1 MRLYVWSNWQSG
13 PTCKRHVVPT
23 IHPERRCT
31 ALPYCCYFYF
41 FLWLHHIITI
51 IIFTP
56 KYCFPNHIFFLV
68 RRCLVS
74 FQETRRQ
81 HFSLSRECKSDMKL
95 PRNLYKFKVWLGEWT
110 IEIQDIKV
118 ESIHC
123 KIACW
128 WLVESLL
135 NLTRQA
141 NQRLSG

>member
-1 MRLYVWSNWQSG
+1 MPDPTDNLAPHVRDTLSLPSIQSG
-13 PTCKRHVVPT
+13 D
-23 IHPERRCT
+23 
-31 ALPYCCYFYF
+31 ALHFHTVATFTF

-56 KYCFPNHIFFLV
+56 KYCYPNHIFFLV